1 MDREI
6 KNEILMLVPFAVFFD
21 FIIYFVSVPF
31 AGFTVNMALGLLLGT
46 VVLFVN
52 LYLLG
57 TFSQNAVMRYL
68 AGRGEKGAKAHMLS
82 GYFLRYLIIG
92 AAFVISF
99 RFKSCLSV
107 WGVAIPLFYPKLIY
121 FIKGIFPDFL
131 TFNRKGDKN
140 G

>member
-21 FIIYFVSVPF
+21 FIVYIVSAAFV
-31 AGFTVNMALGLLLGT
+31 GFTLRMALGLLLGT
-46 VVLFVN
+46 LVLFAN

-57 TFSQNAVMRYL
+57 TFSGNAVRRYL
-68 AGRGEKGAKAHMLS
+68 AGRSEKNAKAHMLS
-82 GYFLRYLIIG
+82 GYLLRYLIIA
-92 AAFVISF
+92 AAFVLSF

-107 WGVAIPLFYPKLIY
+107 FGVAIPLFYPKLIY
-121 FIKGIFPDFL
+121 FIKGIFPSFL
-131 TFNRKGDKN
+131 TFKRKGDKN